1 MNITKLYICVL
12 DSFWNLLD
20 IEMRW
25 QILGSLT
32 KRQSHETGL
41 GNDDLLVI
49 VVLCF
54 GELTR
59 NTKPGKVNKMTF
71 QFDSLIPKSVY
82 LTQSI

>member
-59 NTKPGKVNKMTF
+59 NTKPESFENDKF
-71 QFDSLIPKSVY
+71 EY
-82 LTQSI
+82 LTELKSDLVNLT